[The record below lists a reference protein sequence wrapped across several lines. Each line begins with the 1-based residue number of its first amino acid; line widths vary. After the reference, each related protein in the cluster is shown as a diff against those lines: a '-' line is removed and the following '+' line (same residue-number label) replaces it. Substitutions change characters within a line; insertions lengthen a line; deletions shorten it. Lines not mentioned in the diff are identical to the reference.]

1 MTSLKLVTLRA
12 AVCLCALLF
21 ALTVCAYDE
30 PAAVR
35 LRFPDLSLAFDT
47 PAFAPGKTDFTSYE
61 EMMAFVERLTERSD
75 SATLRIIGES
85 QEGRSIPMLV
95 LTNARTTSAAD
106 LRRLNRRRALS
117 ASA

>member
-1 MTSLKLVTLRA
+1 
-12 AVCLCALLF
+12 
-21 ALTVCAYDE
+21 
-30 PAAVR
+30 
-35 LRFPDLSLAFDT
+35 
-47 PAFAPGKTDFTSYE
+47 
-61 EMMAFVERLTERSD
+61 MMAFVERPTQRSD